1 VTLAQTK
8 QEQIIRKAELADG
21 AANIAL
27 SLGKVAMEFARVR
40 RVPRYGDG
48 ERESDVEHS
57 YMLAL
62 IAPELAVALELD
74 LDPTLVGEFAKVHD
88 LIELKTGDI
97 NTFAATKEQLMQK
110 ELNEKRALH
119 NLVDELPPYTANL
132 LVRYEEQ
139 REPEARFVKAVDK
152 ILPFVVDIIGKHGKH
167 IMREDNGVTTREEFD
182 RCLHELQ
189 ESLNERFG
197 EEFEEIVLAHKILG
211 ELFASQFK

>member
-62 IAPELAVALELD
+62 IAPELAVC
-74 LDPTLVGEFAKVHD
+74 P
-88 LIELKTGDI
+88 
-97 NTFAATKEQLMQK
+97 
-110 ELNEKRALH
+110 RAR
-119 NLVDELPPYTANL
+119 P
-132 LVRYEEQ
+132 
-139 REPEARFVKAVDK
+139 
-152 ILPFVVDIIGKHGKH
+152 
-167 IMREDNGVTTREEFD
+167 
-182 RCLHELQ
+182 
-189 ESLNERFG
+189 
-197 EEFEEIVLAHKILG
+197 
-211 ELFASQFK
+211 